1 MLNFRITWSARL
13 TSLLRA
19 TLVIALLILLNGA
32 RYAPANPGL
41 QYDTQEEPNNTAHI
55 TLEDAPEQVTPRK
68 ILTRDNLITAAQIG
82 IGVAVDLNPSMRS
95 IKTAFDMT
103 GIVLDESV
111 KAVDFRNNVI
121 KSHLLLVSQEAKE
134 LIAIKERDGN
144 LESDKAQAILQD
156 LRRGYFAQDSTGMF
170 LAKSVFSGRMAY
182 GVVSQT
188 ANYFAMGWVGE
199 NTAKLIPT
207 GDRVERMWIGK
218 RSFVRLNTDIQWKH
232 LTVLGRQSK
241 LLTDALQKVLL
252 VRIGRAIGR
261 YGVESFLDQKAE
273 EILRDHP
280 SMPEAATYLRVDM
293 MVQPQ
298 LAQAI
303 PAVPEVPLMLPP
315 VVRVQQD
322 PVVRA
327 ANVQQ
332 QIIEQQHYQVSD
344 GSSHSVSGNSRQSPP
359 EEHHPTHS
367 IPSSISLPGGS
378 WTGGSGSS
386 LFSRY

>member
-1 MLNFRITWSARL
+1 
-13 TSLLRA
+13 
-19 TLVIALLILLNGA
+19 
-32 RYAPANPGL
+32 
-41 QYDTQEEPNNTAHI
+41 
-55 TLEDAPEQVTPRK
+55 
-68 ILTRDNLITAAQIG
+68 
-82 IGVAVDLNPSMRS
+82 
-95 IKTAFDMT
+95 MT
-103 GIVLDESV
+103 VIVLDESV
-111 KAVDFRNNVI
+111 KATDFRNSVVN
-121 KSHLLLVSQEAKE
+121 SHLLLVNQEARR
-134 LIAIKERDGN
+134 LSDIKKRDGN
-144 LESDKAQAILQD
+144 LESDEAQAILRD
-156 LRRGYFAQDSTGMF
+156 LRHGHFTEDSTGIF

-182 GVVSQT
+182 GVASQT
-188 ANYFAMGWVGE
+188 ANYFAMRQVGQYA
-199 NTAKLIPT
+199 AKLIPT

-298 LAQAI
+298 LAEAI
-303 PAVPEVPLMLPP
+303 PVMPSASLVMPP

-327 ANVQQ
+327 ASVQQ
-332 QIIEQQHYQVSD
+332 QIIEEQHYQVSA
-344 GSSHSVSGNSRQSPP
+344 GSSRRAPKNSRQNPP

-367 IPSSISLPGGS
+367 IPNSISLPGGS